1 VCVCVCV
8 CVCVFLNSYH
18 ATLYSPPSIQG
29 EEGLRSDILIIPCH
43 NTKKTYFNKNLHNVL
58 RPIGSTTLN

>member
-1 VCVCVCV
+1 VCVCV

-18 ATLYSPPSIQG
+18 ATLYSPPPIQG

-43 NTKKTYFNKNLHNVL
+43 NTKKTYF
-58 RPIGSTTLN
+58 